1 MRGYQGNQDRQISHL
16 LVPLGSPEPRNE
28 SKLQGALV
36 VASPLAEAASQER
49 RTLFDHVSSAT
60 QRAR

>member
-1 MRGYQGNQDRQISHL
+1 
-16 LVPLGSPEPRNE
+16 VPLGSPEPRNE

-60 QRAR
+60 QRARWSRASASRDGCAETL